1 MGFIDEFDDCMTE
14 TVIVNT
20 KKTVPDGLDGVVSDG
35 LEVKGSFKAFVDYLD
50 TSEKNIADKYV
61 GKIMIIIIGKSSE
74 VIASGIA
81 HNDIVVWDGK
91 SFEVLPPD
99 GNTANQFE
107 QGEIK
112 AMYIETV
119 S

>member
-1 MGFIDEFDDCMTE
+1 MSFIDEFDDCMTE
-14 TVIVNT
+14 TVIVNR
-20 KKTVPDGLDGVVSDG
+20 KKKKSDGLNGQTDDGLDEIGRFS
-35 LEVKGSFKAFVDYLD
+35 AFVDYLD

-61 GKIMIIIIGKSSE
+61 GKIMIVIIGKSAD

-81 HNDIVVWDGK
+81 HDDIVLWDGK
-91 SFEVLPPD
+91 RFEVLPPD
-99 GNTANQFE
+99 GNTANQSE

-112 AMYIETV
+112 AMYIKSV